1 MSMTIPM
8 LAATP
13 ILAAALAGVPH
24 PPAPGKFGLYYSG
37 GPCSFTEVDRT
48 YSQFQVNLGDTP
60 VLIRGRLVAGPDG
73 EAVLVRPDGGGMRL
87 LTNASRADWL
97 LGYPLMQ
104 EEVAAWGREILR
116 PDCSVADDAIY
127 VEALFP
133 PAVVQ
138 GPIPPVLDLSRRRDL
153 GGLIGALREYRATLL
168 HSTAGGLTTLAR
180 LGDAVAGDDDMEI
193 RRGSVADLEREM
205 FVQEVASDE
214 TPWRARLLGE
224 DGEVPYG
231 TSVDILVSG
240 SDGSVGVF
248 GHIAVGGDGMVYNVY
263 PLGSERGA
271 PEPVSLH
278 DYLFNVQRGHVLR
291 RPTWILRL
299 QGLPRDAVAA
309 FHADVQEEIRDIREG
324 RVAYH
329 PTANN
334 CTTVSMRA
342 LSKIGFDEPT
352 ARPFTRRFPRPALTW
367 ILSRLPRLIASGKV
381 EPRRIELLYVPQVP
395 TRLSEGGPPNRP
407 LRDRGRVPMADDGP
421 GMPYEGPATTRVS
434 GRF

>member
-1 MSMTIPM
+1 MPD
-8 LAATP
+8 
-13 ILAAALAGVPH
+13 
-24 PPAPGKFGLYYSG
+24 PAPGKFGLYYSG
-37 GPCSFTEVDRT
+37 GPCSYTEVDRT
-48 YSQFQVNLGDTP
+48 YSQFQVNLGESP
-60 VLIRGRLVAGPDG
+60 VLIEGRLVAGPDG
-73 EAVLVRPDGGGMRL
+73 EAVLLRPDGGTLRL

-97 LGYPLMQ
+97 LTYPLMRDG
-104 EEVAAWGREILR
+104 VAAWGREILR

-133 PAVVQ
+133 PPVVQ
-138 GPIPPVLDLSRRRDL
+138 GPIPPALDVSRRRDF
-153 GGLIGALREYRATLL
+153 GGLLGALREYRATLL
-168 HSTAGGLTTLAR
+168 HSAAGGLTTLAR
-180 LGDAVAGDDDMEI
+180 LGEGGDEDLEV
-193 RRGSVADLEREM
+193 RRGSVADLEREL
-205 FVQEVASDE
+205 FIQGIASDE
-214 TPWRARLLGE
+214 APWRARLLGD
-224 DGEVPYG
+224 DGAVPYG

-299 QGLPRDAVAA
+299 QGLPREAVAA

-352 ARPFTRRFPRPALTW
+352 GRPFTRRFPRPAFTW
-367 ILSRLPRLIASGKV
+367 ILSRLPRLIAGGKV
-381 EPRRIELLYVPQVP
+381 VPRRIELLYVPQVP
-395 TRLSEGGPPNRP
+395 VRLTEGGAPNRP
-407 LRDRGRVPMADDGP
+407 LRDRGRVPMAEEGP
-421 GMPYEGPATTRVS
+421 EMPYDTSSAARVS